1 MMTFRKT
8 IIFVLIVSLSI
19 FISSN
24 LSREVESKSAS
35 LTESVTVPY
44 ANPSDVIV
52 DGIITPGE
60 YPSTFIDT
68 ITDMEVSFSH
78 NGTSIFVGLYSPGT
92 GWLSIGFGPEG
103 VGMNEANII
112 IGYIKDST
120 LTWED
125 HYGQGT
131 SHFNDVNGGGTN
143 DLGES
148 AGVEDSVSNTVEF
161 SFPLSSGDNRDH
173 NFVAGETY
181 GFYVANHPTA
191 DDLISYHPE
200 HSNTISL
207 YIETTAIIM
216 PKTMDPQVTIDG
228 VINEEEYEQ
237 LIFDPTTETKVFF
250 QHNTTMMFV
259 GLVAPYFGWIGIGFG
274 PTGVGMNGS
283 NIIIGF
289 VNQSGLSIQ
298 DNFGIP
304 DDHLPDSTNGGTDDI
319 VASEGTENT
328 THTIIEFI
336 YPLATAD
343 YLHDYNFTVG
353 ETYGFFLSHSNQDDF
368 VSMHPEHSI
377 TYDFF
382 ISDTEQLNAIITL
395 TATNNEGTLLSHG
408 ETLLQGSII
417 NIKAVLSF
425 KIRDNS
431 SLRGILLNFYINS
444 TFGLKKI
451 SSNTTDSSRSHTFS
465 YDSENTFGYIDF
477 VVEIPKTVIGNTII
491 SKNQETFSLEVTPIH
506 GEELRFIDD
515 PAIGGLIALG
525 ILTATGAVGLT
536 YLYVLFNT
544 GRIFSGRKK

>member
-1 MMTFRKT
+1 MTSRKT
-8 IIFVLIVSLSI
+8 IILVLFVSLSI
-19 FISSN
+19 LITSTNSTK
-24 LSREVESKSAS
+24 VESNFTSA
-35 LTESVTVPY
+35 TESVTVSY
-44 ANPSDVIV
+44 VNPSDVNV

-68 ITDMEVSFSH
+68 ITDMQVSFSH
-78 NGTSIFVGLYSPGT
+78 NGTFIFVGLFSPGT

-112 IGYIKDST
+112 MGYIKDDT

-131 SHFNDVNGGGTN
+131 SHFNDINNAGTN

-148 AGVEDSVSNTVEF
+148 AGVEDSVSTIVEF
-161 SFPLSSGDNRDH
+161 SFPLSSGDTLDH

-181 GFYVANHPTA
+181 GFYVAHHPTA
-191 DDLISYHPE
+191 DDLTSYHPE
-200 HSNTISL
+200 HSNTIPL

-216 PKTMDPQVTIDG
+216 PKTMNPQVTIDG

-237 LIFDPTTETKVFF
+237 RIFDPTTETKVSFH
-250 QHNTTMMFV
+250 HNETMMFV
-259 GLVAPYFGWIGIGFG
+259 GLEAPYFGWIGIGFG

-289 VNQSGLSIQ
+289 VDQSGLSIQ

-304 DDHLPDSTNGGTDDI
+304 DDHLPDVTNGGTDDI
-319 VASEGTENT
+319 VASEGTENA

-343 YLHDYNFTVG
+343 YLHDYNFTLG

-395 TATNNEGTLLSHG
+395 TVTNNEGTPLASG
-408 ETLLQGSII
+408 ESLLQGSSI
-417 NIKAVLSF
+417 NINAILSF
-425 KIRDNS
+425 SNRDNS
-431 SLRGILLNFYINS
+431 SLRGVLLNFYINS
-444 TFGLKKI
+444 TFGLKKV
-451 SSNTTDSSRSHTFS
+451 SSNFTDSSRSHTF
-465 YDSENTFGYIDF
+465 
-477 VVEIPKTVIGNTII
+477 
-491 SKNQETFSLEVTPIH
+491 
-506 GEELRFIDD
+506 
-515 PAIGGLIALG
+515 
-525 ILTATGAVGLT
+525 
-536 YLYVLFNT
+536 
-544 GRIFSGRKK
+544 